1 MLAGSKTR
9 LFVVGGAGS
18 LFVDAEHTVRVM
30 ETPDFPE
37 AYYPTASNMGKNLI
51 ELQGQQDVTWTYLS
65 PAGFFDPNGK
75 RTGAY
80 AVGGEQMILT
90 QRGKLHQLRGLRH
103 RCSDEL
109 ENAQYLNE
117 RFSVVGEQG

>member
-1 MLAGSKTR
+1 
-9 LFVVGGAGS
+9 
-18 LFVDAEHTVRVM
+18 M

-80 AVGGEQMILT
+80 AVGGEQMILNAN
-90 QRGKLHQLRGLRH
+90 GE
-103 RCSDEL
+103 SYISYADYAIAVVDEL
-109 ENAQYLNE
+109 EKGHHLNE